1 MRGWDVFDGP
11 STWCYGPRCW
21 DSVGS
26 DCWFRGAVVLGG
38 APWRP
43 TVPADRHRWPGV
55 RWADCR
61 RSPCPPF
68 PTKPLAQ
75 VPTHQR
81 GSKLQRGV
89 LLAWGSMEELI
100 ASRWVCA
107 ASGRQS
113 FHCPFCGG
121 LREGE
126 VRTLSRWLA
135 VLGLPVLL
143 LGRVGPFLFCP
154 SCRRT
159 YRRTAELERIER
171 PGVSGTSGAPGGAGS
186 GRVLSLDERAILSV
200 VGAVIFSD
208 SSVRPVEKRAARAV
222 IFRYTGRDLDAA
234 ALALL
239 LRTSRERW
247 GDPVR
252 RLRRVACLLDESAKR
267 RIVSAAYLI
276 SGSDRE
282 LHPEEGRLLMRI
294 GEALELPP
302 RAMRAAMAEAR
313 ET

>member
-1 MRGWDVFDGP
+1 M
-11 STWCYGPRCW
+11 
-21 DSVGS
+21 
-26 DCWFRGAVVLGG
+26 A
-38 APWRP
+38 
-43 TVPADRHRWPGV
+43 
-55 RWADCR
+55 
-61 RSPCPPF
+61 
-68 PTKPLAQ
+68 
-75 VPTHQR
+75 
-81 GSKLQRGV
+81 
-89 LLAWGSMEELI
+89 ELI
-100 ASRWVCA
+100 ASRWICA

-113 FHCPFCGG
+113 FHCPFCGT
-121 LREGE
+121 LRDGE

-135 VLGLPVLL
+135 VLDLPVLL
-143 LGRVGPFLFCP
+143 VRRVGPFLSCEA
-154 SCRRT
+154 CRRT
-159 YRRTAELERIER
+159 YRLNAELERFEP
-171 PGVSGTSGAPGGAGS
+171 PGAGHGGTTGAPGDGGS

-208 SSVRPVEKRAARAV
+208 SSVRPAEKRAARAV

-252 RLRRVACLLDESAKR
+252 RLRRLACLLDESAKR

-276 SGSDRE
+276 SGADQE

-302 RAMRAAMAEAR
+302 RVVRAAMAEAG